1 MLEKKFTNAKLGF
14 QLTSFIDDKQNI
26 WFLGKD
32 VAKILGYSDTDQAIR
47 KHVDSEDQK
56 SFPVVSTG
64 YSKRG
69 RPPIFINES
78 GFYSLVLSSKLETAK
93 KFKHWVTSQV
103 LPSIRKFGYYKLF
116 DNPNN
121 SMFKIE
127 NEMDLHCKVVH
138 LIRNFYPD
146 AIMVPGLGENQ
157 NTPYKRI
164 NSWKKGYLRGQ
175 PDLMILNYHQDYNG
189 LCIEFK
195 SLNNNCQISDAQKQM
210 KERYKENGYKFILS
224 NDYDNICMQLHKYMA
239 GVRVPCKYCT
249 RAFLNKET
257 LEKHY
262 KVIHRIE
269 KDI

>member
-1 MLEKKFTNAKLGF
+1 FNNAKLGF
-14 QLTSFIDDKQNI
+14 EITSYIDDKQNI

-32 VAKILGYSDTDQAIR
+32 VANILGYSDTDKAIR
-47 KHVDSEDQK
+47 KHVDEEDKYKGPVKTAGQVDKDQK
-56 SFPVVSTG
+56 SYPAKTAGQVRWCT
-64 YSKRG
+64 
-69 RPPIFINES
+69 FINES

-93 KFKHWVTSQV
+93 KIKKWVTSQV

-121 SMFKIE
+121 TMFKIE

-157 NTPYKRI
+157 NTSYKRI

-175 PDLMILNYHQDYNG
+175 PDLMILNYHKDFNG

-195 SLNNNCQISDAQKQM
+195 SPTNNYQISDAQKQM
-210 KERYKENGYKFILS
+210 KERYKENCYKFILS
-224 NDYDNICMQLHKYMA
+224 HDYDYICMQLHKYM
-239 GVRVPCKYCT
+239 
-249 RAFLNKET
+249 
-257 LEKHY
+257 
-262 KVIHRIE
+262 
-269 KDI
+269 

>member
-1 MLEKKFTNAKLGF
+1 MLEKRFNNAKLGF
-14 QLTSFIDDKQNI
+14 EITLYIDNKQNI

-32 VAKILGYSDTDQAIR
+32 VANILGYSDTDKAIR
-47 KHVDSEDQK
+47 KHVDGEDKYKGPAKTAGGLQQ
-56 SFPVVSTG
+56 SF
-64 YSKRG
+64 Y
-69 RPPIFINES
+69 INES

-93 KFKHWVTSQV
+93 NFKKWVTSQV
-103 LPSIRKFGYYKLF
+103 LPSIRKYSYYKLF

-121 SMFKIE
+121 TMFKIE

-157 NTPYKRI
+157 NTPDKRI

-175 PDLMILNYHQDYNG
+175 PDLMILNYHKDYNG
-189 LCIEFK
+189 LYIEFK
-195 SLNNNCQISDAQKQM
+195 SPTNNYQISDAQKQM
-210 KERYKENGYKFILS
+210 KERYKENCYKFILT
-224 NDYDNICMQLHKYMA
+224 NDYDDICMQLHNYMA
-239 GVRVPCKYCT
+239 GVRIPCKYCT
-249 RAFLNKET
+249 KAFLNKET